1 MSHSDLDSEPDISIG
16 EAGCSDIEEMEDT
29 TENLLVQM
37 DSKGRDIS
45 AGRKYRQPFQPKPVM
60 APVKNPQV
68 SATVTSPGEDTDSN
82 EKVDTVAAPKSPT
95 PEGLSK
101 DPPDMKNK
109 GDSSTLNIDFEVK
122 GGYKTTQSVKV
133 SMNGEELMATSRLN
147 SGPRFG
153 DI

>member
-1 MSHSDLDSEPDISIG
+1 M
-16 EAGCSDIEEMEDT
+16 
-29 TENLLVQM
+29 
-37 DSKGRDIS
+37 
-45 AGRKYRQPFQPKPVM
+45 
-60 APVKNPQV
+60 

-95 PEGLSK
+95 PEVLSK

-122 GGYKTTQSVKV
+122 GGYKTTQSLKV

-147 SGPRFG
+147 SGHRYAIQPGRLPWPRDGQFERHG
-153 DI
+153 HRSKA